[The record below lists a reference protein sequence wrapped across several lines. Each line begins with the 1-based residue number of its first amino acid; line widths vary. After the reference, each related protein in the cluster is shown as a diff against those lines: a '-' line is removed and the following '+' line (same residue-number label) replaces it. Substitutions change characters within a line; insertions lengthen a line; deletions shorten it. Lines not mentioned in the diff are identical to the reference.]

1 LNRARFSYV
10 MYYVGVA
17 AYAPYLQLYYGSVG
31 ITVAGVGALAAFS
44 SLVAMLSAPVWGA
57 AHDRYPET
65 RLLIPLASA
74 IAAGG
79 GLAMGIVGGSWLIVP
94 AVAAFA
100 MGLSGTGP
108 MMDVQVLHMTSS
120 DRTRYASVRVFG
132 SIGFIVATPLI
143 GFAIHQTYRD
153 LFFVLIPFVIVAG
166 LSSLLLPGRSA
177 SVRGAGMMRAP
188 GVVLRH
194 RPIALFLATALVG
207 WIAIACQ
214 NPFLSIYLRS
224 LGATSD
230 QVGYVWSCQA
240 LLEVPVM
247 VFFPQLARRYGAERL
262 IVAGMAILVV
272 RQTANALFI
281 SPAILIGFSL
291 LQGVGYGLLLIGG
304 IAFVSQQAPRGTAA
318 TAQGILNATTFSLA
332 SIVGAGLG
340 GQVAGI
346 LSIRTLFA
354 ISAGLGALSVVLLAL
369 VVLPGSGER
378 LKAAQEAMAAAEA
391 GAVEAARHETE
402 PSPDALKAP
411 GSAPGLTPEEA

>member
-1 LNRARFSYV
+1 
-10 MYYVGVA
+10 MYYVAVA

-44 SLVAMLSAPVWGA
+44 SLVAMLAAPVWGA
-57 AHDRYPET
+57 AHDHRPES
-65 RLLIPLASA
+65 RLLIPLSSG
-74 IAAGG
+74 IAACG
-79 GLAMGIVGGSWLIVP
+79 GLAMGIVGGTWLIVP

-120 DRTRYASVRVFG
+120 DRSRYASVRVFG

-153 LFFVLIPFVIVAG
+153 LFNVFIPFVVLAG
-166 LSSLLLPGRSA
+166 LASLLLPARSTP
-177 SVRGAGMMRAP
+177 VRSAGMMRAP

-194 RPIALFLATALVG
+194 RPIALFLVTALVG

-262 IVAGMAILVV
+262 IVVGMAILVV
-272 RQTANALFI
+272 RQTANALFL

-340 GQVAGI
+340 GQVAGVF
-346 LSIRTLFA
+346 SIRTLFA
-354 ISAGLGALSVVLLAL
+354 ISAGLGALSVVLLAV
-369 VVLPGSGER
+369 VVLPGSAER
-378 LKAAQEAMAAAEA
+378 LKAAQEAMATAETRAAGPVGQEGGQEA
-391 GAVEAARHETE
+391 G
-402 PSPDALKAP
+402 PSPDAVGALGA
-411 GSAPGLTPEEA
+411 APGLAPEEA

>member
-1 LNRARFSYV
+1 

-31 ITVAGVGALAAFS
+31 ITVAGVGALSAFS
-44 SLVAMLSAPVWGA
+44 SLIALISAPIWGA
-57 AHDRYPET
+57 ASDRNPES
-65 RLLIPLASA
+65 RLLIPLASMIA
-74 IAAGG
+74 AAGG
-79 GLAMGIVGGSWLIVP
+79 LAVGSVGGSLLIVP

-108 MMDVQVLHMTSS
+108 MMDVLVLHMTAS
-120 DRTRYASVRVFG
+120 DRSRYASVRVFG
-132 SIGFIVATPLI
+132 SLGFIVATPII
-143 GFAIHQTYRD
+143 GFLIHQTYRD
-153 LFFVLIPFVIVAG
+153 LFFVFIPFVLAAG
-166 LSSLLLPGRSA
+166 FSSLILPGRSRA
-177 SVRGAGMMRAP
+177 VRSTGMMRAP
-188 GVVLRH
+188 GTVLRH
-194 RPIALFLATALVG
+194 RPIALFLVTALVG

-262 IVAGMAILVV
+262 IVVGMAILVV
-272 RQTANALFI
+272 RQTANALFL
-281 SPAILIGFSL
+281 SPTILIGFSL
-291 LQGVGYGLLLIGG
+291 LQGVGYGLLLVGG
-304 IAFVSQQAPRGTAA
+304 IAFVSTQAPKGTAA

-332 SIVGAGLG
+332 SIVGAGVG

-369 VVLPGSGER
+369 VVLPGSAER
-378 LKAAQEAMAAAEA
+378 LQAAHEAAARDLEA
-391 GAVEAARHETE
+391 SEATSGPAAI
-402 PSPDALKAP
+402 PDIV
-411 GSAPGLTPEEA
+411 PEEA